1 MRCPAFLAPLRKL
14 RAGQLDHLV
23 TQGNDEPAAFS
34 DGYEAVRVDET
45 EFRMLP
51 ANQGLIANDAHVIK
65 PDLRLIVQ
73 DQLVLPERFGKTLF
87 QLELLHI
94 YHIQGGVIEAVLTT
108 PGTLGRVH
116 GRVCI
121 AQQRI
126 HVLRIPWADRDAY
139 AWTGVYLI
147 AFQLIERRKS
157 LGELVHP
164 VDYLLFGTVARQQ
177 DNKFIPSE
185 ARGQITGFQHA
196 GDTPGNRLQQQ
207 VADPMSQGIVDGLEA
222 IQIDEQ
228 YRQQPAAMALIGQRP
243 GPHCDELAAIV
254 QSAQVVSGGRPAAAL
269 MLSLQPCNELPVLQ
283 LRALQYFQRQLLAA
297 DHSQHAPQAE
307 DHHQTGHE
315 VDPQLHSAAL
325 HGIDNTERPRPLA
338 GRCGGCIGKTRGV
351 VTVDGPD
358 RAENN

>member
-1 MRCPAFLAPLRKL
+1 QYATCMRPALSFGQTGHSMSAPTTWFIFLLQESTAHDLASSLCCSTVRSVLCPAFLAPLRKL

-34 DGYEAVRVDET
+34 DGYAAVRVDET

-94 YHIQGGVIEAVLTT
+94 YHIQGGVVEAVLTT

-157 LGELVHP
+157 LGKLVHP
-164 VDYLLFGTVARQQ
+164 V
-177 DNKFIPSE
+177 
-185 ARGQITGFQHA
+185 
-196 GDTPGNRLQQQ
+196 
-207 VADPMSQGIVDGLEA
+207 
-222 IQIDEQ
+222 
-228 YRQQPAAMALIGQRP
+228 
-243 GPHCDELAAIV
+243 
-254 QSAQVVSGGRPAAAL
+254 
-269 MLSLQPCNELPVLQ
+269 
-283 LRALQYFQRQLLAA
+283 
-297 DHSQHAPQAE
+297 
-307 DHHQTGHE
+307 
-315 VDPQLHSAAL
+315 
-325 HGIDNTERPRPLA
+325 
-338 GRCGGCIGKTRGV
+338 
-351 VTVDGPD
+351 
-358 RAENN
+358 